1 MQGFAPADEVL
12 LFRQKDPKPFPPVRG
27 PPGNFAA
34 IPNQDGE
41 GTRCAQTAL
50 AERPIRYGGEAAHE
64 GEETLKKQTQFST
77 EDGEGKPF

>member
-12 LFRQKDPKPFPPVRG
+12 LFRQKCPKPFPPVRG
-27 PPGNFAA
+27 PPGNFAT
-34 IPNQDGE
+34 IPNQDGS

-64 GEETLKKQTQFST
+64 DGGTLKKQTQFST
-77 EDGEGKPF
+77 